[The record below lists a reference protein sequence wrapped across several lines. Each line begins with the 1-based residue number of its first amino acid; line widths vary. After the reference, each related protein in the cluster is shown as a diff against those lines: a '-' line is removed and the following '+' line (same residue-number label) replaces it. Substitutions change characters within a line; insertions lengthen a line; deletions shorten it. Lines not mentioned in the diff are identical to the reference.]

1 LTPGDDSSVEDD
13 SPETESAPEIA
24 GGAESE
30 LATPELT
37 EEEETETPA
46 ATKPE

>member
-1 LTPGDDSSVEDD
+1 VEDD
-13 SPETESAPEIA
+13 SPEIESAPEISV
-24 GGAESE
+24 GTEPE
-30 LATPELT
+30 LTTPELAT